1 MTSLKSRVKYYG
13 RVDGLRWI
21 KINIKHLL
29 TFKIHS
35 RPKSFC
41 TEGTVL
47 IPIDS
52 VKKNVCQN
60 QKENTTNRVFF
71 SRFIIFHQSF
81 SNYWSQNA
89 VTPSPGC

>member
-29 TFKIHS
+29 TFKLHS
-35 RPKSFC
+35 RLKNFC
-41 TEGTVL
+41 AEGTVS
-47 IPIDS
+47 IPVDS

-60 QKENTTNRVFF
+60 REENRVFF
-71 SRFIIFHQSF
+71 SKFRIFHQSF
-81 SNYWSQNA
+81 FNYWSQNA
-89 VTPSPGC
+89 VTSSPGS